1 MLTPNFYRM
10 TFFNFLFKKSNL
22 ECPRC
27 LGKGFVGH
35 EDIKRL
41 NKQLKWAPG
50 PCAYCDASGKVTEEQ
65 LSKVAVD
72 TTYLTIDLP
81 ESEIEKIK
89 NGDEEAIKKGELQE
103 LFIDNLIKYIEDQYS
118 LKNMDADSIANLY
131 LNTEDEN
138 AVFSVEKENLLQ
150 YIHKIIELKNSQPD

>member
-1 MLTPNFYRM
+1 M
-10 TFFNFLFKKSNL
+10 TFFNFLFKNSDL

-35 EDIKRL
+35 EDIRRL
-41 NKQLKWAPG
+41 NRQLKWAPG
-50 PCAYCDASGKVTEEQ
+50 PCAYCDASGKVTEEL

-72 TTYLTIDLP
+72 TSYLTIDLP

-89 NGDEEAIKKGELQE
+89 NADPETIEKGKLQE
-103 LFIDNLIKYIEDQYS
+103 LFIDNLIKYIEHQYL
-118 LKNMDADSIANLY
+118 LKNMDAESIADLY
-131 LNTEDEN
+131 LSTEDEK

-150 YIHKIIELKNSQPD
+150 YIRKIIHLKNSEPN

>member
-1 MLTPNFYRM
+1 M
-10 TFFNFLFKKSNL
+10 TFFNFLFKNTNL

-27 LGKGFVGH
+27 IGKGFVDH

-41 NKQLKWAPG
+41 NRQLKWAPG
-50 PCAYCDASGKVTEEQ
+50 PCAYCDASGKVTEEL

-72 TTYLTIDLP
+72 TSYLTIDLP

-89 NGDEEAIKKGELQE
+89 NGDEETIKKGKLQE
-103 LFIDNLIKYIEDQYS
+103 LFIDNLIKYIEDQY
-118 LKNMDADSIANLY
+118 LLNNMDADSIADLY
-131 LNTEDEN
+131 LSTEEEN

-150 YIHKIIELKNSQPD
+150 YIHKIIELKKSQPE

>member
-1 MLTPNFYRM
+1 M
-10 TFFNFLFKKSNL
+10 TFFNSLFKKSDL

-35 EDIKRL
+35 EDIRRL

-50 PCAYCDASGKVTEEQ
+50 PCAYCDASGKVTEEL

-89 NGDEEAIKKGELQE
+89 NGDPETIEKGKLQE
-103 LFIDNLIKYIEDQYS
+103 LFIDNLIKYIEDQY
-118 LKNMDADSIANLY
+118 LLNNMDAETIADLY
-131 LNTEDEN
+131 LNTEDEK

-150 YIHKIIELKNSQPD
+150 YIRKIIELKKSQTD